1 MISGT
6 TDRFRI
12 GEKLIKIERT
22 AESVQA
28 YQSRRAMAGDQDFTS
43 HAPSPLRRQ
52 NPHSWHL
59 LRHKRE
65 TVWYIFLDGSSIGIA
80 QKLPNG
86 LYTCHRYVERD
97 LRLLACRLVD
107 EDPKTIE
114 ELSAP

>member
-1 MISGT
+1 MSSGA

-28 YQSRRAMAGDQDFTS
+28 CQSRRAMAGEDFTF
-43 HAPSPLRRQ
+43 HALSPLRRQ

-59 LRHKRE
+59 LRHKRA
-65 TVWYIFLDGSSIGIA
+65 TVWYIFLDGSRIGIA